1 MSQVSLSSPSSPSFP
16 AIAYKKKPVL
26 TSELLAQAYKV
37 EAKNIQDNFLN
48 NKERFIEGKHF
59 FTLAGNDLK
68 EFRLHTEAFGL
79 QISSKARHL
88 TLWTEQGAAR
98 HAKML
103 NNDKAWDVF
112 ELLEETFFRMTK
124 AEPVGDPDTLPSPIS
139 KRTDPE
145 RKQLTA
151 A

>member
-79 QISSKARHL
+79 QIS
-88 TLWTEQGAAR
+88 
-98 HAKML
+98 
-103 NNDKAWDVF
+103 
-112 ELLEETFFRMTK
+112 
-124 AEPVGDPDTLPSPIS
+124 
-139 KRTDPE
+139 
-145 RKQLTA
+145 
-151 A
+151 